1 MRVTGSRSL
10 LSEQRLS
17 VPTPSAGNLHG
28 SFIQPMLT
36 NVLPMP
42 PANSRAAEARG
53 LICARRTPRMQLLK
67 ICIRTALSTFGRY
80 LFHLLKTGTQIYE
93 KDQREY
99 ERTKS
104 RFVLMYVFGPTCSLS
119 LLLILIILTQSCGI
133 SLIPAVPTVE
143 SFCSFNMPC
152 GRTLSHFTS
161 LLTTMFR
168 SESCN

>member
-1 MRVTGSRSL
+1 MRLTGSRRL
-10 LSEQRLS
+10 LFEQRLS

-53 LICARRTPRMQLLK
+53 LICRTPRMQLLK

-80 LFHLLKTGTQIYE
+80 LFHLLKTRNQIHK
-93 KDQREY
+93 KDKREY
-99 ERTKS
+99 VTTKS
-104 RFVLMYVFGPTCSLS
+104 RFVLMYVLGPTCSLS

-143 SFCSFNMPC
+143 SFCSFNMSC

-161 LLTTMFR
+161 LLTPMFR